1 MADTPNVVVKCTNAR
16 CPQSGKEQTVPG
28 VVQVTDTVI
37 ATYNLCCA
45 VCGDQLAVISS
56 AL

>member
-1 MADTPNVVVKCTNAR
+1 MADIPNVVVKCTNAR
-16 CPQSGKEQTVPG
+16 CSQSGKEQTVPG
-28 VVQVTDTVI
+28 AVQVTDTVI

-56 AL
+56 AP